1 MVMKRA
7 TMRDVAQAA
16 GVSLMTVSRVVNG
29 EAGVQ
34 PETAARVERA
44 IRQLGYQRNDAARQ
58 LRRKGK
64 PTQTIGLLVDDIANP
79 FFATLARAVEDA
91 ARLHSFVVL
100 IASSNDSLDRER
112 EILSAFSARRVDGVI
127 LVPSAG
133 SHRFLRGQ
141 QELGVKVVCV
151 DRPAENL
158 EADTVVVDN
167 QRGAYQAIRH
177 LMQHGHQRIGYLG
190 DREDIW
196 AVRER
201 FAGFTEA
208 LAEDGLLADPALVRH
223 GLRGRAEAAEA
234 TVAVLRHPDPPT
246 ALFTSNDLVTMGAID
261 SMYGPGGISPVAL
274 VGFDEVALA
283 DKLRPPVTVVAQ
295 DPAAIGAT
303 AAQLLFARINGDAS
317 PARQVVL
324 LTRLIARGSGEIP
337 APASCPDLCYLAAHF
352 GVVRACEVRV
362 WFARKVLMVLRR
374 HVLPTALAV
383 LAAGSVIAGCGTAG
397 TTNTVTDSN
406 AIPPGPTK
414 PLELTNVTVNTA
426 PTVDSAGL
434 FVAKY
439 MGLFKAAGLNV
450 SITTSQ
456 NTEQVINDQALD
468 TVDITAGNYVS
479 YIEAQDNYDNGYLPS
494 GNMDNPDWQQ
504 ISSNLDIFAEASV
517 MNPGYAGLFV
527 LPDSPIKTIGDLKGA
542 KIGINAQ
549 DNYAF
554 LMVAA
559 FLYENN
565 IPVNDVT
572 FEYYSFP
579 DMQSALDSGHI
590 NVAFL
595 AEPYVSEAEE
605 SGGLTELTNLD
616 EGMTTNFPIEG
627 YAVTKQWANEYPD
640 TLKAFEHALEQG
652 QEIADTNRATA
663 EKALVAEIPGITP
676 QYAALVTLDNY
687 PVGQLVDATR
697 IERVADDMKQ
707 FGLLSGSSFNAKS
720 VLGGGPTNIP

>member
-7 TMRDVAQAA
+7 TMRDVALAA

-29 EAGVQ
+29 EPGVQ

-44 IRQLGYQRNDAARQ
+44 IRQLGFQRNDAARQ

-112 EILSAFSARRVDGVI
+112 EILSVFSARRVDGVI

-133 SHRFLRGQ
+133 SHRFLRSQ

-158 EADTVVVDN
+158 EADTVLVDN
-167 QRGAYQAIRH
+167 RRGAYRAIRH

-208 LAEDGLLADPALVRH
+208 LAEDGLTADPALVRH

-234 TVAVLRHPDPPT
+234 AMTILRHPDPPT

-261 SMYGPGGISPVAL
+261 SMHGPGGVSPVAL

-283 DKLRPPVTVVAQ
+283 DKLTPPVTVVAQ

-337 APASCPDLCYLAAHF
+337 APASCPDLCYLAAHLGDVLICDCF
-352 GVVRACEVRV
+352 KG
-362 WFARKVLMVLRR
+362 KVLMELRR
-374 HVLPTALAV
+374 HVLPAALAV
-383 LAAGSVIAGCGTAG
+383 LLVSGFVAGCGSAGASSATADSG
-397 TTNTVTDSN
+397 AIPSAPTGKLEKTHIVVNTV
-406 AIPPGPTK
+406 
-414 PLELTNVTVNTA
+414 

-434 FVAKY
+434 YVAQY
-439 MGLFKAAGLNV
+439 ENLFAKAGLNV
-450 SITTSQ
+450 TIQTSQ
-456 NTEQVINDQALD
+456 NTEQVLNDQALD
-468 TVDITAGNYVS
+468 TVDVTAGNYVS
-479 YIEAQDNYDNGYLPS
+479 YIEAQDNYDNGYMPS
-494 GNMDNPDWQQ
+494 GNLQNPTWQQ

-527 LPDSPIKTIGDLKGA
+527 LPGSPVKTIADLKGVR
-542 KIGINAQ
+542 IGINAP
-549 DNYAF
+549 DNFAYLMVDAF
-554 LMVAA
+554 LE
-559 FLYENN
+559 END
-565 IPVNDVT
+565 ISYKSVT
-572 FEYYSFP
+572 FEYYPFQ
-579 DMQSALDSGHI
+579 DMQTELDKHAI
-590 NVAFL
+590 DVAFL

-605 SGGLTELTNLD
+605 TGGLTELTNLD

-627 YAVTKQWANEYPD
+627 YAVTKQWAESYPN
-640 TLKAFEHALEQG
+640 TLQAFTRALEEG
-652 QEIADTNRATA
+652 QEIADTDRAVA
-663 EKALVAEIPGITP
+663 EQALVTEIPGIKQ
-676 QYAALVTLDNY
+676 QYAALVTLENY
-687 PVGQLVDATR
+687 PIGSVDPTR
-697 IERVADDMKQ
+697 IERVADDMVQ
-707 FGLLSGSSFNAKS
+707 FQLLLGDNFNAQDMIGDS
-720 VLGGGPTNIP
+720 QILP